1 MECWD
6 MMQNNQLTNWQMLD
20 AFFNQPNSLKI
31 NVFTSTSCTF
41 CGEALQA
48 AREAAKK
55 FQDFDM
61 PIEVIETSVE
71 EQPDIVEALSVI
83 AVPMI
88 LIGNSQ
94 IIGLPQAEDIELLLH
109 QTILAG

>member
-1 MECWD
+1 
-6 MMQNNQLTNWQMLD
+6 
-20 AFFNQPNSLKI
+20 
-31 NVFTSTSCTF
+31 
-41 CGEALQA
+41 
-48 AREAAKK
+48 
-55 FQDFDM
+55 M

-88 LIGNSQ
+88 LIGNSK
-94 IIGLPQAEDIELLLH
+94 IIGLPQTEDIELLLH

>member
-6 MMQNNQLTNWQMLD
+6 MMQNNQLRNWKMLD
-20 AFFNQPNSLKI
+20 ALFNETDSLRI
-31 NVFTSTSCTF
+31 NVFTSSSCAF
-41 CGEALQA
+41 CGEALHA

-55 FQDFDM
+55 FRDFDM

-88 LIGNSQ
+88 LIGSSQ
-94 IIGLPQAEDIELLLH
+94 IIGLPQTEDIELLLH
-109 QTILAG
+109 QTILSG